1 MSMNARPTG
10 LRISSRTEMS
20 LDTETQISQSKLS
33 ARMESLD
40 KGVPGQT
47 AKGFIT
53 GEENSMMAKEGS
65 FEGPGFG
72 SKQPDLNSDSKKGME
87 HRNASSSA
95 TASSAELGEVL
106 LSDAEVYYESLLGQL
121 DFLNFWCQNPY
132 PFTN

>member
-1 MSMNARPTG
+1 
-10 LRISSRTEMS
+10 
-20 LDTETQISQSKLS
+20 
-33 ARMESLD
+33 MESVD

-47 AKGFIT
+47 AKGFIA

-72 SKQPDLNSDSKKGME
+72 SKQPDLNSDGKKGME

-95 TASSAELGEVL
+95 TESPAELGGVL

-121 DFLNFWCQNPY
+121 DFSKNRQNHA
-132 PFTN
+132 FTRTSAGVILTSFDKSSKSHLPSCE

>member
-20 LDTETQISQSKLS
+20 LDTETHLSQSKLS

-72 SKQPDLNSDSKKGME
+72 SKQLDLNNDSKKGME

-95 TASSAELGEVL
+95 TAKSAEREEVL
-106 LSDAEVYYESLLGQL
+106 LSDAEVYYESLLGRL
-121 DFLNFWCQNPY
+121 DFLQNFAN
-132 PFTN
+132 FLKI